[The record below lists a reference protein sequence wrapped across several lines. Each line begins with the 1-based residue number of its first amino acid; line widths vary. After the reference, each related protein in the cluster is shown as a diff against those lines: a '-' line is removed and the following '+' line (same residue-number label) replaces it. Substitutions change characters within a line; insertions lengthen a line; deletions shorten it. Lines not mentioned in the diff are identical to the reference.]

1 MINKIEELRDFVL
14 SEEKSITNKK
24 KRKDNKSK
32 NKDPKKKTC
41 AEQKS
46 VVKNALRLYD
56 ERSDIVNAFINE
68 NIYSGNVEK
77 MYITS
82 VKNQNQNVKKI

>member
-1 MINKIEELRDFVL
+1 MIKKIEDVKDFVL

-32 NKDPKKKTC
+32 NKDTKKKTC

-46 VVKNALRLYD
+46 VVKNVLRLY
-56 ERSDIVNAFINE
+56 
-68 NIYSGNVEK
+68 
-77 MYITS
+77 
-82 VKNQNQNVKKI
+82 VKEVISLIHS